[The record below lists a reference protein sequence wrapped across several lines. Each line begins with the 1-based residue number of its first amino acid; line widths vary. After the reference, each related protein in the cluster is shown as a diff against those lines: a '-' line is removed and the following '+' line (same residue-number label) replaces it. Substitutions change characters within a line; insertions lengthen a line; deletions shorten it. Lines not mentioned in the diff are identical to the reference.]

1 MRFAEKLKNLRKQA
15 GMSQE
20 KLAEKLNVS
29 RQAVTKWET
38 ETGLP
43 DIENVMAISAMFDIS
58 VDELLSDEKEIKVKD
73 DYLFESVT
81 EYDIDGRKDFDMK
94 FGGAK
99 RIVLSGYDGEKL
111 RVRLVSNTL
120 STLQNDFKIRIDDI
134 KSRID
139 IEARRRNGVTEAIA
153 KEAVTAFIM
162 IPEQYIRKIELE
174 VIAQT
179 VELYALKCDSIE
191 LDIKTQN
198 LILENVIGTV
208 EVNCNLDMN
217 IFCGSLSGNICI
229 NQISATSK
237 ISVPDGAVFSA
248 VRKGIKT
255 SISYEKNRKAAEAFD
270 SPNADNTIEL
280 NGMKSELIIST
291 YKKEV

>member
-81 EYDIDGRKDFDMK
+81 EYDIDDRKDFDMK

-229 NQISATSK
+229 NQISSTSK

-255 SISYEKNRKAAEAFD
+255 SISYEKNGNAAEAFD